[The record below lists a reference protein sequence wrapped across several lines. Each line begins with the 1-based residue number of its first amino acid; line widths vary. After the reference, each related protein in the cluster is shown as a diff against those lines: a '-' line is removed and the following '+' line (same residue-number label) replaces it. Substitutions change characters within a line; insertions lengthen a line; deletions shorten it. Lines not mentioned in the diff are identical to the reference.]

1 MSLPCLKD
9 RPILSQ
15 LPVWLEACRSGGVEN
30 EARTRAAL
38 RMFLVRGLGLRSAN
52 ALIKHF
58 KNPEAVFD
66 ATRDE
71 VEAVGVPPE
80 VADDLRSSKS
90 SDRMEQ
96 EWAKAVELGV
106 QIFDILDPGYPPLLR
121 EIFDPPIVLYARGK
135 MWNAELPQL
144 AIVGTRRPTGYGINC
159 AERLAEDL
167 AARGLAITS
176 GLARGLDAAAHRGA
190 LRAGVT
196 YAVFGSGLDF
206 VYPKE
211 NRKLADLAE
220 EKGAIISEFPLGTP
234 PSPQNFPI
242 RNRIIAGM
250 SLGVMVVEAAEYSGS
265 LITVRLGL
273 ESGREIFA
281 VPGNIT
287 SANSFG
293 PHALIRQGAKLVSS
307 WQDVVEELPHPIRE
321 KILAPL
327 IAEMQAQMQTAPGP
341 QLDGAEEKVWKLLSL
356 QEAVSIDTL
365 LSKLPLSTSEVYSAL
380 LALELAE
387 YVRQLPGKKYIR
399 RL

>member
-1 MSLPCLKD
+1 
-9 RPILSQ
+9 
-15 LPVWLEACRSGGVEN
+15 
-30 EARTRAAL
+30 
-38 RMFLVRGLGLRSAN
+38 MFLVRGLGLRSAN
-52 ALIKHF
+52 ALVKHF
-58 KNPEAVFD
+58 KQPEAVFD
-66 ATRDE
+66 SNRDE
-71 VEAVGVPPE
+71 LEALGIPPD
-80 VADDLRSSKS
+80 VADDVLSPKS
-90 SDRMEQ
+90 AERAAE
-96 EWAKAVELGV
+96 EWERAARLGV
-106 QIFDILDPGYPPLLR
+106 RIVDILDPAYPPLLR
-121 EIFDPPIVLYARGK
+121 EIFDPPVILYIRGK
-135 MWNAELPQL
+135 KWDSELPQL

-211 NRKLADLAE
+211 NRRLADFVE
-220 EKGAIISEFPLGTP
+220 ENGAIISEFPLGTP

-250 SLGVMVVEAAEYSGS
+250 SLGVTVVEAAEYSGS

-287 SANSFG
+287 SPNSFG
-293 PHALIRQGAKLVSS
+293 PHALIRQGAKLVAG
-307 WQDVVEELPHPIRE
+307 WQDIVEELPHPVRE

-327 IAEMQAQMQTAPGP
+327 IAQMQAAPEP
-341 QLDGAEEKVWKLLSL
+341 QLDGAEAKVWKLLSL

-365 LSKLPLSTSEVYSAL
+365 LAKLPMSTSEVYSAL
-380 LALELAE
+380 LSLEMSE
-387 YVRQLPGKKYIR
+387 HVRQLPGKKYIR

>member
-1 MSLPCLKD
+1 MNQAKASL
-9 RPILSQ
+9 RI
-15 LPVWLEACRSGGVEN
+15 
-30 EARTRAAL
+30 
-38 RMFLVRGLGLRSAN
+38 FLVRGLGLRSAN
-52 ALIKHF
+52 HLIRHF
-58 KNPEAVFD
+58 KQPEAVFESN
-66 ATRDE
+66 RDE
-71 VEAVGVPPE
+71 VEALGIPPE
-80 VADDLRSSKS
+80 VVDDLLSSKS
-90 SDRMEQ
+90 AQRAEE
-96 EWAKAVELGV
+96 EWTRAEELGV
-106 QIFDILDPGYPPLLR
+106 KIVGILDPAYPPLLR
-121 EIFDPPIVLYARGK
+121 EIFDPPVVLYLRGRK
-135 MWNAELPQL
+135 WQPDLPQL

-167 AARGLAITS
+167 AARGLAVTS

-190 LRAGVT
+190 LRAGIT

-211 NRKLADLAE
+211 NRKLADLVE
-220 EKGAIISEFPLGTP
+220 ENGAVISEFPLGTP

-250 SLGVMVVEAAEYSGS
+250 SLGVTVIEAAEYSGS
-265 LITVRLGL
+265 LITVRLAL

-287 SANSFG
+287 SPNSFG
-293 PHALIRQGAKLVSS
+293 PHVLIRQGAKLVSN

-327 IAEMQAQMQTAPGP
+327 VAQMQAAPGP
-341 QLDGAEEKVWKLLSL
+341 KLDGAEAKVWKLLSL

-380 LALELAE
+380 LALEISE

>member
-1 MSLPCLKD
+1 MK
-9 RPILSQ
+9 
-15 LPVWLEACRSGGVEN
+15 
-30 EARTRAAL
+30 AAL
-38 RMFLVRGLGLRSAN
+38 RLFLVRGLGLRSAN
-52 ALIKHF
+52 ALIKQF
-58 KNPEAVFD
+58 KKPEQVFE
-66 ATRDE
+66 ANSDE
-71 VEAVGVPPE
+71 LEALGIPPE
-80 VADDLRSSKS
+80 IAEDILSPKS
-90 SDRMEQ
+90 
-96 EWAKAVELGV
+96 VERAEIEAEKDGQLG
-106 QIFDILDPGYPPLLR
+106 ITIIDILDARYPPLLR
-121 EIFDPPIVLYARGK
+121 EIFDPPIVLYLRGK
-135 MWNAELPQL
+135 KWEPDLPQV

-167 AARGLAITS
+167 AARGLAVTS

-211 NRKLADLAE
+211 NRKLADLVE
-220 EKGAIISEFPLGTP
+220 ENGAVISEFPLGTP

-250 SLGVMVVEAAEYSGS
+250 SLGVAVVEAAEYSGS
-265 LITVRLGL
+265 LITVRLAL

-287 SANSFG
+287 SPNSFG
-293 PHALIRQGAKLVSS
+293 PHVLIRQGAKLVSN

-321 KILAPL
+321 RIFAPL
-327 IAEMQAQMQTAPGP
+327 VAQMQAAPEP
-341 QLDGAEEKVWKLLSL
+341 KLDGAEAKVWKLLSL
-356 QEAVSIDTL
+356 QEAISIDTL
-365 LSKLPLSTSEVYSAL
+365 LAKLPMSTSEVYSAL
-380 LALELAE
+380 LALEISE

>member
-1 MSLPCLKD
+1 
-9 RPILSQ
+9 
-15 LPVWLEACRSGGVEN
+15 
-30 EARTRAAL
+30 
-38 RMFLVRGLGLRSAN
+38 MFLVRGLGLRSAN
-52 ALIKHF
+52 NLIRHF
-58 KNPEAVFD
+58 KHPEA
-66 ATRDE
+66 ALEANRDE
-71 VEAVGVPPE
+71 LEAQGIPPE
-80 VADDLRSSKS
+80 IADDLLSSKS
-90 SDRMEQ
+90 AQRAEQ
-96 EWAKAVELGV
+96 EWAKAEELGV
-106 QIFDILDPGYPPLLR
+106 KIVDILDPVYPPLLR
-121 EIFDPPIVLYARGK
+121 EIFDPPIVLYLRGK
-135 MWNAELPQL
+135 KWEPDLPQV

-167 AARGLAITS
+167 AARGLAVTS

-211 NRKLADLAE
+211 NRKLADLVE
-220 EKGAIISEFPLGTP
+220 ENGAVISEFPLGTP

-250 SLGVMVVEAAEYSGS
+250 SLGVAVVEAAEYSGS
-265 LITVRLGL
+265 LITVRLAL

-287 SANSFG
+287 SPNSFG
-293 PHALIRQGAKLVSS
+293 PHVLIRQGAKLVSN

-321 KILAPL
+321 RIFAPL
-327 IAEMQAQMQTAPGP
+327 VAQMQAAPEP
-341 QLDGAEEKVWKLLSL
+341 KLDGAEAKVWKLLSL
-356 QEAVSIDTL
+356 QEAISIDTL
-365 LSKLPLSTSEVYSAL
+365 LAKLPMSTSEVYSAL
-380 LALELAE
+380 LALEISE

>member
-1 MSLPCLKD
+1 
-9 RPILSQ
+9 
-15 LPVWLEACRSGGVEN
+15 
-30 EARTRAAL
+30 
-38 RMFLVRGLGLRSAN
+38 MFLVRGLGLRSAN
-52 ALIKHF
+52 NLIRHF
-58 KNPEAVFD
+58 KHPEAVLE
-66 ATRDE
+66 ANRDE
-71 VEAVGVPPE
+71 LEAQGIPPE
-80 VADDLRSSKS
+80 IADDLLSSKS
-90 SDRMEQ
+90 AQRAEQ
-96 EWAKAVELGV
+96 EWAKAEELGV
-106 QIFDILDPGYPPLLR
+106 KIVDILDPVYPPLLR
-121 EIFDPPIVLYARGK
+121 EIFDPPIVLYLRGK
-135 MWNAELPQL
+135 KWEPDLPQV

-167 AARGLAITS
+167 AARGLAVTS

-211 NRKLADLAE
+211 NRKLADLVE
-220 EKGAIISEFPLGTP
+220 ENGAVISEFPLGTP

-250 SLGVMVVEAAEYSGS
+250 SLGVAVVEAAEYSGS
-265 LITVRLGL
+265 LITVRLAL

-287 SANSFG
+287 SPNSFG
-293 PHALIRQGAKLVSS
+293 PHVLIRQGAKLVSN

-321 KILAPL
+321 RIFAPL
-327 IAEMQAQMQTAPGP
+327 VAQMQAAPEP
-341 QLDGAEEKVWKLLSL
+341 KLDGAEAKVWKLLSL
-356 QEAVSIDTL
+356 QEAISIDTL
-365 LSKLPLSTSEVYSAL
+365 LAKLPISTSEVYSAL
-380 LALELAE
+380 LALEISE

>member
-1 MSLPCLKD
+1 
-9 RPILSQ
+9 
-15 LPVWLEACRSGGVEN
+15 
-30 EARTRAAL
+30 
-38 RMFLVRGLGLRSAN
+38 MFLVRGLGLKSAN
-52 ALIKHF
+52 NLIRHF
-58 KNPEAVFD
+58 KQPGAVVEAN
-66 ATRDE
+66 RDE
-71 VEAVGVPPE
+71 LEAKGIPPE
-80 VADDLRSSKS
+80 VVDDLLSCKS
-90 SDRMEQ
+90 AERAEQ
-96 EWAKAVELGV
+96 EWARAEDLGV
-106 QIFDILDPGYPPLLR
+106 KIIDILDPAYPPLLR
-121 EIFDPPIVLYARGK
+121 EIFDPPIVLYLRGK
-135 MWNAELPQL
+135 KWEPDLPQL

-211 NRKLADLAE
+211 NRKLADFVE
-220 EKGAIISEFPLGTP
+220 EKGAVISEFPLGTP

-250 SLGVMVVEAAEYSGS
+250 SLGVTVVEAAEYSGS
-265 LITVRLGL
+265 LITVRLAL

-287 SANSFG
+287 SPNSFG
-293 PHALIRQGAKLVSS
+293 PHVLIRQGAKLVSN

-327 IAEMQAQMQTAPGP
+327 VAQMQAAPEP
-341 QLDGAEEKVWKLLSL
+341 KLDAAEAKVWRLLSL
-356 QEAVSIDTL
+356 QEAISIDTL
-365 LSKLPLSTSEVYSAL
+365 LAKLPLPTSEVYSAL
-380 LALELAE
+380 LALEISE

>member
-1 MSLPCLKD
+1 
-9 RPILSQ
+9 
-15 LPVWLEACRSGGVEN
+15 VTNA
-30 EARTRAAL
+30 AAAL

-52 ALIKHF
+52 LLIQHF
-58 KNPEAVFD
+58 KSPQKVFESSHND
-66 ATRDE
+66 LEQLGIPA
-71 VEAVGVPPE
+71 E
-80 VADDLRSSKS
+80 VADDLLSPKS
-90 SDRMEQ
+90 AERAAGEN
-96 EWAKAVELGV
+96 EKATKLGV
-106 QIFDILDPGYPPLLR
+106 QIIDILDPAYPPLLR
-121 EIFDPPIVLYARGK
+121 EIFDPPIVLYIRGK
-135 MWNAELPQL
+135 NWNVDLPQL

-190 LRAGVT
+190 LRGGTT

-211 NRKLADLAE
+211 NRRLADLVE
-220 EKGAIISEFPLGTP
+220 ENGAVISEFPLGTP

-242 RNRIIAGM
+242 RNRIIAGL
-250 SLGVMVVEAAEYSGS
+250 SLGVVVVEAAEYSGS
-265 LITVRLGL
+265 LITARLAL
-273 ESGREIFA
+273 ESNREVFA

-293 PHALIRQGAKLVSS
+293 PHVLIRQGAKLVAS

-321 KILAPL
+321 KLFAPL
-327 IAEMQAQMQTAPGP
+327 LAQMQAVPEP
-341 QLDGAEEKVWKLLSL
+341 QLDGAESKVWKLLSL
-356 QEAVSIDTL
+356 QDAVSIDTL
-365 LSKLPLSTSEVYSAL
+365 LSKLPLATSEVYSAL
-380 LALELAE
+380 LSLETAD

>member
-1 MSLPCLKD
+1 MNQAK
-9 RPILSQ
+9 
-15 LPVWLEACRSGGVEN
+15 
-30 EARTRAAL
+30 AAL

-52 ALIKHF
+52 HLIRHF
-58 KNPEAVFD
+58 KQPQAVFG
-66 ATRDE
+66 ANRDDL
-71 VEAVGVPPE
+71 EALGIPPE
-80 VADDLRSSKS
+80 VADDLLSSKS
-90 SDRMEQ
+90 AQRAEE
-96 EWAKAVELGV
+96 EWARAEELGV
-106 QIFDILDPGYPPLLR
+106 RIIDILDPAYPPLLR
-121 EIFDPPIVLYARGK
+121 EIFDPPIVLYVRGK
-135 MWNAELPQL
+135 KWQPDLPQL

-167 AARGLAITS
+167 AARGLAVTS

-211 NRKLADLAE
+211 NRKLADFVE
-220 EKGAIISEFPLGTP
+220 ENGAIISEFPLGTP

-250 SLGVMVVEAAEYSGS
+250 SLGVTVVEAAEYSGS
-265 LITVRLGL
+265 LITVRLAL

-281 VPGNIT
+281 IPGNIT

-293 PHALIRQGAKLVSS
+293 PHVLIRQGAKLVTN

-327 IAEMQAQMQTAPGP
+327 VAQMQAAPGP
-341 QLDGAEEKVWKLLSL
+341 KLDGAEAKVWKLLSL

-365 LSKLPLSTSEVYSAL
+365 LSKLPLSTS
-380 LALELAE
+380 
-387 YVRQLPGKKYIR
+387 
-399 RL
+399 